1 MRIGALGL
9 LATLALGLAVG
20 LVGCGDGGA
29 GLDRLAP
36 GEQGRVAEV
45 RSGDVV
51 VLDSGL
57 TVRLAGVEA
66 PRAGEPGA
74 DQARAALAGLVR
86 GKRITL
92 SYGGER
98 RDGYGRA
105 LAQARL
111 ADGRAWVQ
119 GALLSK
125 GWVRVRT
132 WADNQAMASAMLD
145 AEAKARRGKLGLWAM
160 PDYSVR
166 LPAEVGREVEGFQI
180 VEGRVRDARDQGEG
194 VRVDLEGEHD
204 GFSVELTRQAA
215 ADLAAAGHP
224 VAGLVGKL
232 VRVRGVIRRDGL
244 MRLDH
249 AAAVEVLRE
258 R

>member
-1 MRIGALGL
+1 MRIAAMGL
-9 LATLALGLAVG
+9 WAALALALS
-20 LVGCGDGGA
+20 GCGDGGA

-45 RSGDVV
+45 RSGDEVT
-51 VLDSGL
+51 LDSGL

-66 PRAGEPGA
+66 PRVGAPGA
-74 DQARAALAGLVR
+74 DQARAALASLVQGR
-86 GKRITL
+86 QVSL
-92 SYGGER
+92 SYGGAR

-105 LAQARL
+105 LAQVRL
-111 ADGRAWVQ
+111 ADGRTWVQ

-125 GWVRVRT
+125 GWARVRT
-132 WADNQAMASAMLD
+132 WADNQAMAAPMLA
-145 AEAKARRGKLGLWAM
+145 AEARARRDRLGLWAM
-160 PDYSVR
+160 PAYPVL
-166 LPAEVGREVEGFQI
+166 LPTEVGREVEGFQI
-180 VEGRVRDARDQGEG
+180 VEGRLRDARDQQGG
-194 VRVDLEGEHD
+194 VRLDLEGAHD
-204 GFSVELTRQAA
+204 GFSVALTRGAA